1 MTALNQRTIVGA
13 RSVAIERT
21 PQRLDPLGAQSA
33 WLLVPLLGAL
43 ALAYA
48 LFSTI
53 RHAGQIRDLSMG
65 IVAIVVLFLA
75 VLVAAIRTHPGLAP
89 FGRWSH
95 FSIIGVTLTAACL
108 FTASVWGSNERIQD
122 DWGQIAVALL
132 LVAMPLYRPVG
143 EVAGSAI
150 VAAVVLGCLA
160 AAQHSLVIANSPL
173 VYATVSATPILALA
187 AGGAGYAWTITG
199 ETLRWREVA
208 REGQQRLD
216 GELRQAAER
225 MIAQERMTAL
235 NVEAVPFLTALLRS
249 GTVTGE
255 DVTQARAIA
264 DRLRG
269 TAVRA
274 VSRSWLEDT
283 VDLALAP
290 RLVQS
295 TSVDAPG
302 PAQAHVDDPDR
313 LERVLTADQRAI
325 VGALIATVAARPGL
339 DPESL
344 RVTASNPERPRFLLE
359 AHVVE
364 PRADLRRELLPL
376 VSSLNSVAMQAT
388 MRLRAGDLA
397 VRFTYPGGGSNDR
410 GGRRR

>member
-1 MTALNQRTIVGA
+1 MPALNQRTIVGA

-75 VLVAAIRTHPGLAP
+75 VLVAAIRTHPAFAP

-108 FTASVWGSNERIQD
+108 FSASVWGANDRIQD

-143 EVAGSAI
+143 EVACSAAVSAI
-150 VAAVVLGCLA
+150 VLGGLA
-160 AAQHSLVIANSPL
+160 AAQHSLVISNAPL
-173 VYATVSATPILALA
+173 VYATVAATPILALA
-187 AGGAGYAWTITG
+187 AGGAGYAWTLTG

-208 REGQQRLD
+208 REGQTRLE

-225 MIAQERMTAL
+225 MVAQERMTGL
-235 NVEAVPFLTALLRS
+235 NAEAVPFLTAIAH
-249 GTVTGE
+249 TGAITTD
-255 DVTQARAIA
+255 DVTRAREIA
-264 DRLRG
+264 ERLR
-269 TAVRA
+269 AMSVHA
-274 VSRSWLEDT
+274 VSQAWLADT
-283 VDLALAP
+283 LDLALSR
-290 RLVQS
+290 RLAQS
-295 TSVDAPG
+295 TSPVDRSP
-302 PAQAHVDDPDR
+302 
-313 LERVLTADQRAI
+313 
-325 VGALIATVAARPGL
+325 
-339 DPESL
+339 
-344 RVTASNPERPRFLLE
+344 
-359 AHVVE
+359 
-364 PRADLRRELLPL
+364 
-376 VSSLNSVAMQAT
+376 
-388 MRLRAGDLA
+388 
-397 VRFTYPGGGSNDR
+397 
-410 GGRRR
+410 